1 MRHAVWGRITVHEPA
16 TLHLELGGGA
26 SYVRCMKRI
35 SFLLVILAL
44 CAPPAVRAQDA
55 ATQERLDKLSGRIED
70 LTAAQETLK
79 KQISELTKELGD
91 VREQSAKPSAN
102 YARPEDLNHLAEAIK
117 EVDRKRMDDAEK
129 IHTELLKLRK
139 VLEMPVASPK
149 NKPASVPKD
158 TPVTPGPTTPSKGF
172 EYVIKSGDTLDA
184 VALAYREKNVKVTV
198 AQILSANPG
207 LKAER
212 LIVGKKIFIPAPQ
225 P

>member
-1 MRHAVWGRITVHEPA
+1 
-16 TLHLELGGGA
+16 
-26 SYVRCMKRI
+26 MKRI
-35 SFLLVILAL
+35 SFLLVTLAL
-44 CAPPAVRAQDA
+44 CAAPAVRAQDA

-70 LTAAQETLK
+70 LTAAQEALK

-91 VREQSAKPSAN
+91 VREQSAKPNTS
-102 YARPEDLNHLAEAIK
+102 YARPEDLNQLGEKIK
-117 EVDRKRMDDAEK
+117 EVDRKRMDDADK

-139 VLEMPVASPK
+139 ALEMPIPQSK
-149 NKPASVPKD
+149 KPSVSVPKD
-158 TPVTPGPTTPSKGF
+158 TPVTPVSNTPEKGF

-184 VALAYREKNVKVTV
+184 IALAYKEKNIKVTV
-198 AQILSANPG
+198 KQILNANPG